1 MNPVFEDIKR
11 GLISLV
17 QAVLMAGNDTVAL
30 SLLREAQA
38 RIEAALAA
46 VEVRT

>member
-1 MNPVFEDIKR
+1 MNPAVEDIKR
-11 GLISLV
+11 ELISFV
-17 QAVLMAGNDTVAL
+17 QAVLMAGDDTAAI
-30 SLLREAQA
+30 SLIREAQA